1 MFQTCIHLCN
11 ILDAHPK
18 GERVDERP
26 KRYIRDAGEPLEG
39 ASEKASASLGMVAFA
54 LAAGFVV
61 GLAVWAV
68 YRASAA
74 LTDLLWVDGVG
85 TAREL
90 LESSGIPAWWLP
102 LAICGL
108 GGLAIGAFTVRFG
121 GEPAP
126 LPQVLAAVKR
136 TGGYRLEKPA
146 ASVVGFLLPL
156 VFGGAVG
163 PEAGLSGIIAAACT
177 AINEKLKAAGV
188 RIKGAAA
195 QADVTVSAALSA
207 VFATP
212 LAGIVI
218 ASQDGMPQ
226 AADPRSFDF
235 HRKAKVVLYTASAI
249 GAAGGVVLFGWLF
262 GAEAGLPR
270 LEGAAPGAGELRWG
284 LVCAALGWAGAA
296 LFHGA
301 DFGFSV
307 LSRRIGD
314 HVIAKPLAAGLAL
327 GALAVPL
334 PLVLFPGEVQIGE
347 VMEGWASMGAV
358 VLVATGLAKC
368 AVGPLCIN
376 FGWRG
381 GHFFPCIFAGVAIGY
396 GVAAVAGV
404 DPMFCACMA
413 CATLVAGV
421 QRNPWVALALLLL
434 CFPVRDIV
442 WLGLACLIGA
452 YLPVPGRARAP
463 QAIDEP

>member
-1 MFQTCIHLCN
+1 MN
-11 ILDAHPK
+11 
-18 GERVDERP
+18 ERP
-26 KRYIRDAGEPLEG
+26 KQYIRDVGEPLEG
-39 ASEKASASLGMVAFA
+39 AAEKASASFGMVAFA
-54 LAAGFVV
+54 LVAGFVV

-68 YRASAA
+68 YRASSA
-74 LTDLLWVDGVG
+74 LTDLIWVGGRGAVCG
-85 TAREL
+85 L
-90 LESSGIPAWWLP
+90 LESFGIPSWWLP
-102 LAICGL
+102 LAFCGL
-108 GGLAIGAFTVRFG
+108 GGLAIGAFTARFG

-126 LPQVLAAVKR
+126 LHQVLATVKD

-188 RIKGAAA
+188 RIKSVAA

-226 AADPRSFDF
+226 AADPRSFDL
-235 HRKAKVVLYTASAI
+235 HRKAKIVLYTASAI

-262 GAEAGLPR
+262 GAEAGFPR
-270 LEGAAPGAGELRWG
+270 LEGVTPEVGELRWG
-284 LVCAALGWAGAA
+284 LVCAVLGWAGAA

-301 DFGFSV
+301 DLGFSA

-314 HVIAKPLAAGLAL
+314 HAIAKPLAAGLVL
-327 GALAVPL
+327 GALAIPL

-347 VMEGWASMGAV
+347 LMESWASMGSI
-358 VLVATGLAKC
+358 VLIATGLAKC
-368 AVGPLCIN
+368 VATPLCTN

-396 GVAAVAGV
+396 GVAAVAGI
-404 DPMFCACMA
+404 DPMFCVSVA

-434 CFPVRDIV
+434 CFPARNIV
-442 WLGLACLIGA
+442 WLGLACLVGA
-452 YLPVPGRARAP
+452 HLPVPGRARSSASS
-463 QAIDEP
+463 A

>member
-11 ILDAHPK
+11 IPDAHPK
-18 GERVDERP
+18 GECVDERP
-26 KRYIRDAGEPLEG
+26 KRYIRDVGEPLEG

-74 LTDLLWVDGVG
+74 LTDLLWIDGHGAVCG
-85 TAREL
+85 L
-90 LESSGIPAWWLP
+90 LEGFGIPSWWLP
-102 LAICGL
+102 LAFCGL
-108 GGLAIGAFTVRFG
+108 GGLAIGAFTARFG

-126 LPQVLAAVKR
+126 LPQVLATVKR

-177 AINEKLKAAGV
+177 AINEKLKAASVRVKGV
-188 RIKGAAA
+188 AA

-249 GAAGGVVLFGWLF
+249 GAVGGVALFGWLF

-270 LEGAAPGAGELRWG
+270 LEDAAPGAGELRWG
-284 LVCAALGWAGAA
+284 IVCIALGWAGAA
-296 LFHGA
+296 LFHA
-301 DFGFSV
+301 SDLGFSA
-307 LSRRIGD
+307 LSRRVGD
-314 HVIAKPLAAGLAL
+314 HAIAKPLVAGLVL
-327 GALAVPL
+327 GAFAIPL

-358 VLVATGLAKC
+358 ALVAAGLAKC
-368 AVGPLCIN
+368 AVTPLCIN

-396 GVAAVAGV
+396 GVAAAAGI

-434 CFPVRDIV
+434 CFPARDIV
-442 WLGLACLIGA
+442 WLGLACLVGA
-452 YLPVPGRARAP
+452 YLPVPGRVRAP

>member
-1 MFQTCIHLCN
+1 M
-11 ILDAHPK
+11 DK
-18 GERVDERP
+18 RP
-26 KRYIRDAGEPLEG
+26 KQYIRDVGEPLEG
-39 ASEKASASLGMVAFA
+39 DAEKASASLSMVVFA

-68 YRASAA
+68 YRTSSA
-74 LTDLLWVDGVG
+74 LTDLLWVDGRGAVCD
-85 TAREL
+85 L
-90 LESSGIPAWWLP
+90 LEGSGIPSWWLP
-102 LAICGL
+102 LAFCGL
-108 GGLAIGAFTVRFG
+108 GGLAIGVFTARFG

-126 LPQVLAAVKR
+126 LPHILATIKD

-226 AADPRSFDF
+226 VADPRGFDF

-249 GAAGGVVLFGWLF
+249 GAAGGVALFGWLF

-270 LEGAAPGAGELRWG
+270 LEGITPEVGEFRWG
-284 LVCAALGWAGAA
+284 FVCIALGWAGAA

-301 DFGFSV
+301 DLVFSAF
-307 LSRRIGD
+307 SRRIGD
-314 HVIAKPLAAGLAL
+314 HAIAKPLAAGLVL
-327 GALAVPL
+327 GALAIPL
-334 PLVLFPGEVQIGE
+334 PLVLFPGEAQIKE
-347 VMEGWASMGAV
+347 LMEGWASIGAI
-358 VLVATGLAKC
+358 VLIATGLAKC
-368 AVGPLCIN
+368 AATPLCVN

-396 GVAAVAGV
+396 GIAAVAGV
-404 DPMFCACMA
+404 DPMFCVSVA

-434 CFPVRDIV
+434 CFPARNIV
-442 WLGLACLIGA
+442 WLGLACLVGA
-452 YLPVPGRARAP
+452 YLPVPRHAHGSAP
-463 QAIDEP
+463 SD

>member
-1 MFQTCIHLCN
+1 MFQTCTHLCY
-11 ILDAHPK
+11 IPDAYPK
-18 GERVDERP
+18 GDCVDECH
-26 KRYIRDAGEPLEG
+26 KRYIRDVGEPLEG
-39 ASEKASASLGMVAFA
+39 GAEKASSSFGMVAFA

-68 YRASAA
+68 YRASVA
-74 LTDLLWVDGVG
+74 LTNLLWVDGVG
-85 TAREL
+85 AAREL
-90 LESSGIPAWWLP
+90 LESFGIPTWWLP
-102 LAICGL
+102 LAVCGL
-108 GGLAIGAFTVRFG
+108 GGLAIGAFTARFG

-126 LPQVLAAVKR
+126 LPQVLATVKR

-226 AADPRSFDF
+226 AVDPRSFDF

-249 GAAGGVVLFGWLF
+249 GAAGGVALFGWLF
-262 GAEAGLPR
+262 GAEAGLPH

-284 LVCAALGWAGAA
+284 IVCIALGWAGAEI
-296 LFHGA
+296 FHA
-301 DFGFSV
+301 SDLCFSA

-314 HVIAKPLAAGLAL
+314 HAIAKPLTAGLAL
-327 GALAVPL
+327 GALAIPL
-334 PLVLFPGEVQIGE
+334 PLVLFPGETQIGE
-347 VMEGWASMGAV
+347 LMEGWTALGAA

-368 AVGPLCIN
+368 VATPLCIN

-396 GVAAVAGV
+396 GVAAAAGI
-404 DPMFCACMA
+404 DPMLCACLA
-413 CATLVAGV
+413 CAALVAGV

-434 CFPVRDIV
+434 FFPVRDII
-442 WLGLACLIGA
+442 WLGLACLVGA
-452 YLPVPGRARAP
+452 YLPVPGQARLAS
-463 QAIDEP
+463 AADES